1 MIFFLLLTHILM
13 AIYCFI
19 HYGWSTGAMAADND
33 YFDAY
38 SHKMAMFNNYTAQK
52 SSALYEAAGD
62 SDDWMYDGDLDLK
75 PAVYAM
81 TPEIGDAFWPPSAAI
96 IPTCKEMLW
105 SNLMMSHLTHVYGLT
120 NDLET
125 NQIET
130 EVGYFSYNLQRF
142 GIEDGDLTISITP
155 LVGIT
160 SVGGE
165 NVHTLDLMEEVEDS
179 ISYDLV
185 ADIAFGDEIKYIL
198 QSSNGDWTRNDTI
211 TKTFGAG
218 EVVFEDDCSDL
229 GNWTGAWNIT
239 DEIFYSASN
248 CITDSPYDDTYGNN
262 VDKSIELNET
272 FSLEHATYAYVNFY
286 AQWEIENDYDYVQ
299 FMISTDEGDSWTP
312 LCGNYTNTGV
322 DPQDVGEPLYDGN
335 QTSWIFEEV
344 NLIDYLEEP
353 NVRFKFRLIT
363 DGGVQADGFYFDD
376 FTLNTDGGVI
386 DETGVAEFGEELI
399 KIYPNPAS
407 DIIQIKIAKSMA
419 ISKVEVYNELGQLVK
434 SIAENP
440 TLISIGD
447 LSDGIY
453 FVRLTNSSNES
464 VTKRFSVIR

>member
-1 MIFFLLLTHILM
+1 
-13 AIYCFI
+13 
-19 HYGWSTGAMAADND
+19 
-33 YFDAY
+33 
-38 SHKMAMFNNYTAQK
+38 
-52 SSALYEAAGD
+52 
-62 SDDWMYDGDLDLK
+62 
-75 PAVYAM
+75 
-81 TPEIGDAFWPPSAAI
+81 
-96 IPTCKEMLW
+96 
-105 SNLMMSHLTHVYGLT
+105 
-120 NDLET
+120 
-125 NQIET
+125 
-130 EVGYFSYNLQRF
+130 
-142 GIEDGDLTISITP
+142 
-155 LVGIT
+155 
-160 SVGGE
+160 
-165 NVHTLDLMEEVEDS
+165 
-179 ISYDLV
+179 V

-198 QSSNGDWTRNDTI
+198 QTSNGDWTRNDTI

-218 EVVFEDDCSDL
+218 EVIFEDDCSDL
-229 GNWTGAWNIT
+229 GNWTGTWNIT

-248 CITDSPYDDTYGNN
+248 CITDSPYDNTYGNN
-262 VDKSIELNET
+262 VNKSIELNET
-272 FSLEHATYAYVNFY
+272 FSLAHATYAYVNFY

-335 QTSWIFEEV
+335 QTSWVFEEV

-353 NVRFKFRLIT
+353 NVRFKFHLIT
-363 DGGVQADGFYFDD
+363 DEGVQEDGFYFDD
-376 FTLNTDGGVI
+376 FSLNTDGGVI

-407 DIIQIKIAKSMA
+407 DFIQIKSAKSMV

-447 LSDGIY
+447 LSEGIY